1 MTKIN
6 DMGIKF
12 CKMKNTKSALVFLA
26 MLFTFFPPLRSLAQ
40 PADWV
45 LAKYEPFN
53 FVYNYNSVPTEL
65 AYRLMRPINF
75 DSSKKYPVIVTLHGG
90 TAFRLPQSTRYNIY
104 SLQEYNEQLA
114 DDAIRSGYP
123 AYVLAPQGK
132 SDLFWQPVD
141 LAGIQGI
148 ISTLQSVDFDRIYIM
163 GTSAGGNGTHD
174 FISSDPTYFA
184 AAISAASNPDKI
196 AVAKRA
202 SLVNFN
208 LWHMVG
214 EADLD
219 QNRYPGSVTFFEDMK
234 SRNAKMKFT
243 IFWKAGHS
251 IGDSMIASEQI
262 FSTYRNG
269 FKTELAGTNS
279 DPEPDTLKWLFSKSK
294 ANLRSVAFNKD
305 SFTIYP
311 NPTNSVVNWNI
322 SSKIDEVVVIDS
334 NGKMVLKI
342 ANPTSNSIDL
352 SNLKSG
358 IYFLKMRENN
368 SVITKEIVKE

>member
-1 MTKIN
+1 
-6 DMGIKF
+6 
-12 CKMKNTKSALVFLA
+12 MKKTKSTIAFLSLIF
-26 MLFTFFPPLRSLAQ
+26 MLLLTYRNLAQ

-45 LAKYEPFN
+45 LAKYEAFN
-53 FVYNYNSVPTEL
+53 YTYNYNAGPTEL

-75 DSSKKYPVIVTLHGG
+75 DASKKYPVIVTLHGG
-90 TAFRLPQSTRYNIY
+90 TAFRLPQSPRYNIY

-114 DDAIRSGYP
+114 DDVIRSAYP

-132 SDLFWQPVD
+132 SDLFWQPED
-141 LAGIQGI
+141 LVGIKGI
-148 ISTLQSVDFDRIYIM
+148 ISTLPSVDLDRIYIM
-163 GTSAGGNGTHD
+163 GTSAGGNGTQD

-196 AVAKRA
+196 PAGKRA

-214 EADLD
+214 ETDVE
-219 QNRYPGSVTFFEDMK
+219 QNRYPGSVAFFNDMK
-234 SRNAKMKFT
+234 SRSAKMKFT

-279 DPEPDTLKWLFSKSK
+279 DPEPDTLKWLFSKSRS
-294 ANLRSVAFNKD
+294 NLGSTAFNGD
-305 SFTIYP
+305 SFSIYP
-311 NPTNSVVNWNI
+311 NPTHALVNWSI
-322 SSKIDEVVVIDS
+322 SSSIDEVIVCNV
-334 NGKMVLKI
+334 NGKTVLKVS
-342 ANPTSNSIDL
+342 NPSTNSVDL
-352 SNLKSG
+352 SSLKSG
-358 IYFLKMRENN
+358 MYFLKIRENN
-368 SVITKEIVKE
+368 SVVTKKIVKE

>member
-1 MTKIN
+1 
-6 DMGIKF
+6 
-12 CKMKNTKSALVFLA
+12 
-26 MLFTFFPPLRSLAQ
+26 
-40 PADWV
+40 
-45 LAKYEPFN
+45 
-53 FVYNYNSVPTEL
+53 
-65 AYRLMRPINF
+65 MRPINF
-75 DSSKKYPVIVTLHGG
+75 DASKKYPVIVTLHGG
-90 TAFRLPQSTRYNIY
+90 TAFRLPQSPRYNIY

-114 DDAIRSGYP
+114 DDAVRTEYP

-132 SDLFWQPVD
+132 SDLFWQPED

-148 ISTLQSVDFDRIYIM
+148 ISTLPQVDTDRIYIM

-184 AAISAASNPDKI
+184 AAISSASNPDKI

-202 SLVNFN
+202 ALVNFN

-219 QNRYPGSVTFFEDMK
+219 QNRYPGSVAFFDDMK

-243 IFWKAGHS
+243 TFWKLGHS
-251 IGDSMIASEQI
+251 IGGSMIGSEQI

-269 FKTELAGTNS
+269 FKTELAGTDS

-294 ANLRSVAFNKD
+294 ANLGTTAFNKD

-311 NPTNSVVNWNI
+311 NPTNSVVNWSI
-322 SSKIDEVVVIDS
+322 SSGIDDVVLIDS
-334 NGKMVLKI
+334 NGKTILKI

-352 SNLKSG
+352 SSLKSG
-358 IYFLKMRENN
+358 MYFMKMRENS
-368 SVITKEIVKE
+368 SVITKKIVKK